1 MKMFY
6 FYVGYAST
14 GSGFGVNNLCCTVR
28 SKDNYSQ
35 VIDYSLHNSA
45 ILSIIQLLLESAL
58 HGRG

>member
-14 GSGFGVNNLCCTVR
+14 GFGVNNLCCTVR
-28 SKDNYSQ
+28 LKDNYSQ